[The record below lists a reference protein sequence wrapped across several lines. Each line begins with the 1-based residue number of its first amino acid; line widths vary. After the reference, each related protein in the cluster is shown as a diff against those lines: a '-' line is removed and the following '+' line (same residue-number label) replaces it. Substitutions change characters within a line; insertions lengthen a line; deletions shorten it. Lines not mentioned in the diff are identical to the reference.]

1 MKNGLLQLFSFL
13 FLLVCSV
20 RAQANQDYFAVHA
33 GELPVKVFYDYLS
46 FIGKSG
52 SQNKFPRVLNKKQA
66 KQWLK
71 YISKR

>member
-33 GELPVKVFYDYLS
+33 GELPVKVFYGLKAQPMGLVGVDS
-46 FIGKSG
+46 GKG
-52 SQNKFPRVLNKKQA
+52 IIFA
-66 KQWLK
+66 KQ
-71 YISKR
+71 